1 MFTDDHMSEVR
12 AMKEAAFNSV
22 TTDALVSLYTLGMAV
37 WEKYLR
43 VGNSYCLSSVASISL
58 KVVFSTVLKDTI
70 SLHKYRVTAGTLLP
84 SKAVSLVFG
93 SP

>member
-1 MFTDDHMSEVR
+1 MFTDDLMSVVR
-12 AMKEAAFNSV
+12 AMKEADFNSV
-22 TTDALVSLYTLGMAV
+22 TTNALVSLYKLGMAV

-43 VGNSYCLSSVASISL
+43 VGRQLIL
-58 KVVFSTVLKDTI
+58 L
-70 SLHKYRVTAGTLLP
+70 LHRLEGHHFFTQIPGHSCGTLLP